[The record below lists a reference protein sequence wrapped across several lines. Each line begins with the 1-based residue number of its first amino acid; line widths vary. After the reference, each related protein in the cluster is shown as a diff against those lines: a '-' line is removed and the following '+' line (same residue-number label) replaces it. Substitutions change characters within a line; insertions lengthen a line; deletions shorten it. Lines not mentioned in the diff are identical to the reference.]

1 MNTIR
6 LASSMS
12 MTLNNRGPGAPGGNG
27 AAAGVLPSA
36 FAGCL
41 SFLALVFA
49 PASAAGDIDA
59 GEKLALTCAACHGVD
74 GNSNNPAWPNLA
86 GQHAGYIDKQLRN
99 FRDGV
104 RQDAQMTP
112 FVAHLSDEDIASLAA
127 YYAAQKPCNG
137 EAQTAGVELG
147 ERLYRAGDADK
158 GVAACMACH
167 GPAGAGNPAANY
179 PRINAQHASYTE
191 AQLKAF
197 RTEARDNDHNGVM
210 RDIAGRM
217 SNESIS
223 AVANYLQG
231 LH

>member
-1 MNTIR
+1 MNAIR
-6 LASSMS
+6 LANTMK
-12 MTLNNRGPGAPGGNG
+12 MTSNNKAPGAPDGNG
-27 AAAGVLPSA
+27 AAAGAFPSM

-41 SFLALVFA
+41 LALALVFA
-49 PASAAGDIDA
+49 PASAAGDIEA
-59 GEKLALTCAACHGVD
+59 GKKLALPCAACHGVD

-86 GQHAGYIDKQLRN
+86 GQHATYIDKQLRD

-127 YYAAQKPCNG
+127 YYAAQKPCDG
-137 EAQTAGVELG
+137 EARAASVELG

-179 PRINAQHASYTE
+179 PRINAQHAAYTE

-197 RTEARDNDHNGVM
+197 RTEVRDNDHNGVM